1 MEWNPF
7 LSTRLVGVY
16 TYLSIAIRCYFS
28 LIDTTP

>member
-1 MEWNPF
+1 MERDPF

-28 LIDTTP
+28 LINTTP

>member
-1 MEWNPF
+1 MELNPF

-16 TYLSIAIRCYFS
+16 TYLSIVIRCYFS

>member
-1 MEWNPF
+1 MERHPF